1 MPARVLSRIEI
12 LMGDI
17 RVDTHSV
24 LAIHVI
30 VLLKFSKI
38 DKNAIITN
46 SILSQHKLYIII
58 INGSGVFPV
67 IT

>member
-1 MPARVLSRIEI
+1 
-12 LMGDI
+12 MGDI

-67 IT
+67 VT